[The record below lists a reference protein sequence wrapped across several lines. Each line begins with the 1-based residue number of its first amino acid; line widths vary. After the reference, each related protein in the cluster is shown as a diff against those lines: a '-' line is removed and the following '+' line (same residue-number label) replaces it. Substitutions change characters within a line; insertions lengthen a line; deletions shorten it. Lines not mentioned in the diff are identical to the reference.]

1 MVRSLYRA
9 RFAALAGIALVCSV
23 VSVASTATAAP
34 VADDTPVLLTP
45 KGEHE
50 TGAEENES
58 FDKLRDAYYWSRLL
72 AGDDQLSLE
81 QAAGLRSQA
90 SSTTSTFQAET
101 QGGAARGGIWSSVG
115 PDPIVQVGRT
125 TNTFEAVSG
134 RI

>member
-1 MVRSLYRA
+1 MGPCARGDPEGDSAGPLRRPWEKAMVRSLQRA
-9 RFAALAGIALVCSV
+9 RIATLGVVALVAPF
-23 VSVASTATAAP
+23 VSVASSVSAAP

-72 AGDDQLSLE
+72 AGDDQLTLE

-90 SSTTSTFQAET
+90 SSTASTFQAET
-101 QGGAARGGIWSSVG
+101 
-115 PDPIVQVGRT
+115 
-125 TNTFEAVSG
+125 
-134 RI
+134 

>member
-50 TGAEENES
+50 TGAEE
-58 FDKLRDAYYWSRLL
+58 KTGTR
-72 AGDDQLSLE
+72 
-81 QAAGLRSQA
+81 
-90 SSTTSTFQAET
+90 
-101 QGGAARGGIWSSVG
+101 
-115 PDPIVQVGRT
+115 PD
-125 TNTFEAVSG
+125 
-134 RI
+134 